1 MATDRACPR
10 LSLVVPCFN
19 EAAVIE
25 HSLTRLNA
33 CLGGLIDRG
42 VIAPGSGMVVVDDG
56 SRDETWPIIERLLQ
70 SHPAIRGIKLSRNF
84 GHQSALL
91 AGLSHSDADC
101 VITIDAD
108 LQDDLAAIEKMV
120 GHYVGGAEI
129 VYGVR
134 EDRTEDTGFKRLS
147 AELFYRLMKRLGVDV
162 VFNHADYRLMSRRA
176 IAALGRYEE
185 VNLFL
190 RATVPLLGFPTATV
204 TYARGRRTAG
214 ETKYPFARMLSF
226 ALTGITSFSLTPLRV
241 ITIIGFVVAAIAALI
256 GLWALIAALTGVA
269 QAPGWASI
277 LIAVSFF
284 GGAQLFAL
292 GVVGE
297 YVGRIYL
304 ETKRR
309 PRYEIEKITGDPV
322 RQDPGAP
329 A

>member
-1 MATDRACPR
+1 MDSDRQCPR
-10 LSLVVPCFN
+10 LALVIPCYN
-19 EAAVIE
+19 EAEVIE
-25 HSLTRLNA
+25 SSLAQLDT
-33 CLGGLIDRG
+33 CLGGLVARG
-42 VIAPGSGMVVVDDG
+42 VIHADSTMITVDDG
-56 SRDETWPIIERLLQ
+56 SRDATWSLIEARRVTMPRL
-70 SHPAIRGIKLSRNF
+70 RGVKLSRNF
-84 GHQSALL
+84 GHQAALL
-91 AGLSHSDADC
+91 AGLRVADADC

-108 LQDDLAAIEKMV
+108 LQDDLGAIERMIA
-120 GHYVGGAEI
+120 HYAAGAEI

-134 EDRTEDTGFKRLS
+134 DDRTEDTGFKRVT
-147 AELFYRLMKRLGVDV
+147 AQGFYRLMKRLGVDV
-162 VFNHADYRLMSRRA
+162 VFNHADYRLMGRRA

-190 RATVPLLGFPTATV
+190 RATVPLLGFRSATV
-204 TYARGRRTAG
+204 TYARKARTAG
-214 ETKYPFARMLSF
+214 ETKYPFRKMLAF
-226 ALTGITSFSLTPLRV
+226 ALTGVTSFSLTPLRV
-241 ITIIGFVVAAIAALI
+241 ITTIGFVVAALAAVV
-256 GLWALIAALTGVA
+256 GLWALVAALAGWA

-309 PRYEIEKITGDPV
+309 PRFEIETVTGDQGPS
-322 RQDPGAP
+322 AS